1 VPFEGLRVS
10 VQPVRPSD
18 PDRLGRHRVLGR
30 LGRGGMGVVYLA
42 DGPLGRLA
50 IKVVRAELADDPNFR
65 ARFQRELAAC
75 FRVGGRYAA
84 RLLDFDIAA
93 EQPWLA
99 TEFLDAPTLGQC
111 VQRDGTFSA
120 PAQVVLG
127 TGLAE
132 ALVEIHSAGL
142 VHRDLKPSNV
152 MWSADGPKVIDFGVA
167 AARDTQP
174 LTTTGA
180 LIGTP
185 GWLSPE
191 QVTTGRVSAASDVFA
206 WAGLICYAA
215 AGHPPFGEGPP
226 EAIAYRIV
234 NEEPRV
240 DYDMLA
246 PALRELVRSALA
258 REPQARPTAELLR
271 IELLRT
277 PAPGHAT
284 PGPAEAGDQARDQP
298 THLLDPG
305 RDTPVPPAPEAVGR
319 AEQPAVAARGR
330 PVGPAPATG
339 SAVPA
344 KPAAPVGRT
353 TPYPAGDGPPFSD
366 PGFPD
371 TAPSGAPDAGQVPA
385 ARRSRGRRRLRL
397 ALAVAVPALLAAGA
411 TAAVL
416 LRSGEKSASDT
427 YTATAPWRLQ
437 VEDRIT
443 GQDEGCAVTLT
454 DTTTGNPVKLPDSM
468 YGDQT
473 FQIHQT
479 GAFRWQATT
488 GCRIT
493 PLTGS
498 GHATLPFTLVYDIGD
513 SAAFLAPPR
522 VAVQVKD
529 FNGGSDCSLAL
540 RDLTDGQDVDVATA
554 TTQADTV
561 LLDPG
566 GRKEVYLHDPGCSV
580 RISAAP

>member
-1 VPFEGLRVS
+1 
-10 VQPVRPSD
+10 
-18 PDRLGRHRVLGR
+18 
-30 LGRGGMGVVYLA
+30 MGVVYLA

-84 RLLDFDIAA
+84 RLLDFDIAT

-111 VQRDGTFSA
+111 VQQNGPFSA
-120 PAQVVLG
+120 PDQVVLG

-132 ALVEIHSAGL
+132 ALIEIHSAGL

-167 AARDTQP
+167 AALDTQP

-206 WAGLICYAA
+206 WAGLVCYAA
-215 AGHPPFGEGPP
+215 AGHPPFGEGPA

-240 DYDMLA
+240 DYDLLA
-246 PALRELVRSALA
+246 AALRDLVRSALA
-258 REPQARPTAELLR
+258 REPQARPTAEFLR
-271 IELLRT
+271 AELLRAQ
-277 PAPGHAT
+277 APRPAT
-284 PGPAEAGDQARDQP
+284 PGPAEARDEAPDQARDQP
-298 THLLDPG
+298 TRLLDPG
-305 RDTPVPPAPEAVGR
+305 RDTPIPPT
-319 AEQPAVAARGR
+319 PATESA
-330 PVGPAPATG
+330 APAE
-339 SAVPA
+339 
-344 KPAAPVGRT
+344 PAAPVERT
-353 TPYPAGDGPPFSD
+353 RAYPAGDGPPFSD
-366 PGFPD
+366 PGFPAA
-371 TAPSGAPDAGQVPA
+371 APPGAPDAVPVPA
-385 ARRSRGRRRLRL
+385 ARRGRGRRRLRL
-397 ALAVAVPALLAAGA
+397 ALAVGVPALVAAGVL
-411 TAAVL
+411 AAVL
-416 LRSGEKSASDT
+416 LRSDGKSASST

-437 VEDRIT
+437 VEDRIS
-443 GQDEGCAVTLT
+443 GQDNGCAVTLT
-454 DTTTGNPVKLPDSM
+454 DTATGTPVKLPDAI
-468 YGDQT
+468 YGDET
-473 FQIHQT
+473 FQIHQPGT
-479 GAFRWQATT
+479 FRWQATT
-488 GCRIT
+488 GCRII

-498 GHATLPFTLVYDIGD
+498 GHATLPFTLVYDMGD
-513 SAAFLAPPR
+513 SAAFPASSR

-529 FNGGSDCSLAL
+529 FNGGSDCTLAL
-540 RDLTDGQDVDVATA
+540 RDLTDGQDIDVATA
-554 TTQADTV
+554 TPGANTV

-566 GRKEVYLHDPGCSV
+566 GRKEVYLANPDCSV
-580 RISAAP
+580 RISATP